1 MMSKTVYGI
10 FTRYYSN
17 WKCIGYCSSKD
28 EAEKRVAKQN
38 AENSLSGAY
47 WNDEYVMD
55 GKSNFVV
62 RYVNGMESQIVKIVI
77 QWTYK
82 FE

>member
-1 MMSKTVYGI
+1 MSQTIYGI

-47 WNDEYVMD
+47 WNDEYVVEIPCLD
-55 GKSNFVV
+55 GK
-62 RYVNGMESQIVKIVI
+62 IDVI
-77 QWTYK
+77 GQDVYDK
-82 FE
+82 